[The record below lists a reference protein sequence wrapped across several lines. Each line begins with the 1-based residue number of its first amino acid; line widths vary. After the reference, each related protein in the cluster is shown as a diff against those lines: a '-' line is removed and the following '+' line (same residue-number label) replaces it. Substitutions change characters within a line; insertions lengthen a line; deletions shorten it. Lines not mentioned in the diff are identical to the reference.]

1 MLTCHP
7 ALRIKTRCWGILL
20 SANVS
25 PCMITQR
32 KHPHIHLWITN
43 GFFVLG
49 LASRERTQHKFSA
62 TECKDLKMSLKERN
76 IPVLWRKR
84 GEKGILHFKNRQRKL
99 VNPGQAPEAQKHL
112 AKTGDRAPWRG
123 LPYQP
128 PPTRESS
135 PSWLAFLR
143 WQSDIYLSYFQ
154 NWALDTVYN

>member
-1 MLTCHP
+1 MLICHP
-7 ALRIKTRCWGILL
+7 AHRIKTHCWGILL

-25 PCMITQR
+25 PCIITQR

-112 AKTGDRAPWRG
+112 AKTGDRAPWG
-123 LPYQP
+123 GFLINHLPP
-128 PPTRESS
+128 ESH
-135 PSWLAFLR
+135 PLPGWLSCGDSLTYISHTFR
-143 WQSDIYLSYFQ
+143 
-154 NWALDTVYN
+154 TGH